1 MKVPAIT
8 APMGTSRKPMT
19 ASVAG
24 AESAHP
30 VAPLRRQK
38 RREVMMVGLLPEDL
52 APGIDPVVLGRIEL
66 FIVEALKRRD
76 HLLAIGPAC
85 SLLSVQLHGGCD
97 GSIDAPLGQCLLN

>member
-8 APMGTSRKPMT
+8 APMGMSRKPMT

-38 RREVMMVGLLPEDL
+38 RLEVMMAGLLPEDL
-52 APGIDPVVLGRIEL
+52 APGVEPVVLCRIEL
-66 FIVEALKRRD
+66 FVVETLERRD
-76 HLLAIGPAC
+76 HLLAIGPAG
-85 SLLSVQLHGGCD
+85 SLFGLQLNGGRNR
-97 GSIDAPLGQCLLN
+97 S